1 MRGPRIDFYND
12 MESEATESKSYD
24 QGLYEIIFH
33 LRQIARDQ
41 RAAGYEQ
48 ALRDLWGHIGSMTIH
63 DEVGGSESTDKML
76 SDFAA
81 ERGIDLGQTRATRT
95 SEAVSEG

>member
-33 LRQIARDQ
+33 VRQIARDQ

-48 ALRDLWGHIGSMTIH
+48 ALRDVRDNLRSIEHGMGPKAWAAGWAADHIQNFGY
-63 DEVGGSESTDKML
+63 D
-76 SDFAA
+76 
-81 ERGIDLGQTRATRT
+81 RGLDLGHCSDHDAD
-95 SEAVSEG
+95 SDSM